1 MGRFDR
7 RDNNRRS
14 GGGGFDRRPTT
25 MFPAVCDK
33 CGKDCQV
40 PFRPSGDKP
49 VYCSN
54 CFEKEGGGNS
64 DRFERRDDSRR
75 SFGGGRD
82 RGDKPMF
89 SAICDECGIE
99 CKVPFNPSPDK
110 PIYCSKCF
118 EKREGSNNSGNNNS
132 CNCDK
137 QSEKL
142 DTMIEKLDR
151 ILSALESKSV
161 PEKKEKVEK
170 KEVVKKPKAVKKSKT
185 VKKTKEK

>member
-7 RDNNRRS
+7 RDNNRRG

-25 MFPAVCDK
+25 MYPAVCDK

-49 VYCSN
+49 IYCSD
-54 CFEKEGGGNS
+54 CFEKEGGGKS

-75 SFGGGRD
+75 SFGGSRD
-82 RGDKPMF
+82 RGDKQMF
-89 SAICDECGIE
+89 TAICDECGVE

-118 EKREGSNNSGNNNS
+118 EKREGLKTGGSNINF
-132 CNCDK
+132 DK

-142 DTMIEKLDR
+142 DSIIEKLDR
-151 ILSALESKSV
+151 ILSALESKSA
-161 PEKKEKVEK
+161 PETK
-170 KEVVKKPKAVKKSKT
+170 KEVVKKPKVVKKTKT
-185 VKKTKEK
+185 VKKTETK

>member
-7 RDNNRRS
+7 RDNNRRG

-25 MFPAVCDK
+25 MYPAVCDK

-49 VYCSN
+49 IYCSN
-54 CFEKEGGGNS
+54 CFEKEGGGKS
-64 DRFERRDDSRR
+64 DRFEKRDDSRR
-75 SFGGGRD
+75 SFGGSRD
-82 RGDKPMF
+82 RGDKQMF
-89 SAICDECGIE
+89 STICDECGAE

-118 EKREGSNNSGNNNS
+118 EKRENSNGSVSKDS

-137 QSEKL
+137 Q
-142 DTMIEKLDR
+142 IEKLDAIIEKMDR
-151 ILSALESKSV
+151 ILVALESKSI
-161 PEKKEKVEK
+161 PEEKKID

-185 VKKTKEK
+185 VKKSKEK

>member
-7 RDNNRRS
+7 RDNNRRG

-25 MFPAVCDK
+25 MYPAVCDK

-49 VYCSN
+49 IYCSN
-54 CFEKEGGGNS
+54 CFEKEGSGKS
-64 DRFERRDDSRR
+64 DRFERRDNSRR
-75 SFGGGRD
+75 SFGGSRE
-82 RGDKPMF
+82 RGDKQMF
-89 SAICDECGIE
+89 SAICDECGAE

-118 EKREGSNNSGNNNS
+118 EKREGTNRTGNNSSFNN
-132 CNCDK
+132 DK

-142 DTMIEKLDR
+142 DSIIEKLDKML
-151 ILSALESKSV
+151 IALESKIPS
-161 PEKKEKVEK
+161 EENK
-170 KEVVKKPKAVKKSKT
+170 VVKKPKSVKKSKT
-185 VKKTKEK
+185 VKKTETK